1 MFNRYLTNPGRNRLN
16 KAIVPAKYRGD
27 TMIEVLVTVLILA
40 VGVLGV
46 AAMQV
51 TTFQNLGASH
61 SASVAAMVADDF
73 AERMRA
79 NGAVVLANT
88 YNHSE
93 NPLVAFKDCA
103 KETCNTSELAGY
115 DIGSWWVALGANL
128 PLGQGVVAR
137 VGTSNIFTLTVR
149 WDEDRSGSSLT
160 NCPKASA
167 ADLECYQLDIT
178 I

>member
-1 MFNRYLTNPGRNRLN
+1 MLNKLSNPGRNRLN
-16 KAIVPAKYRGD
+16 KAIVPGKYRGD

-51 TTFQNLGASH
+51 TTFQNLSTSH

-79 NGAVVLANT
+79 NGAEVLLNT
-88 YNHSE
+88 YNHSAD
-93 NPLVAFKDCA
+93 PGTAFTNCA
-103 KETCNTSELAGY
+103 DEVCSTSQLAGY
-115 DIGSWWVALGANL
+115 DMGSWWLALGTNL
-128 PLGQGVVAR
+128 PLARGQVVR
-137 VGTSNIFTLTVR
+137 VGASRTFTLTVR
-149 WDEDRSGSSLT
+149 WDEDRSGSSGT
-160 NCPKASA
+160 NCPKQSA
-167 ADLECYQLDIT
+167 ADLECYQLDVT

>member
-1 MFNRYLTNPGRNRLN
+1 MFNRLTNPGRNRLN
-16 KAIVPAKYRGD
+16 KAIVPGKYRGD

-51 TTFQNLGASH
+51 TTFQNLSISH

-79 NGAVVLANT
+79 NDVEVLANT
-88 YNHSE
+88 YNHTE
-93 NPLVAFKDCA
+93 NPLSAFTDCA
-103 KETCNTSELAGY
+103 EVACTTSELAGY
-115 DIGSWWVALGANL
+115 DIGSWWLALGANL
-128 PLGQGVVAR
+128 PRGQGLVVR
-137 VGTSNIFTLTVR
+137 VGTSRTFTLTVR
-149 WDEDRSGSSLT
+149 WDEDRSGSSGT
-160 NCPKASA
+160 NCPKQSA
-167 ADLECYQLDIT
+167 ADLECYQLDVT